1 MEAIYFNQLMDLSVE
16 YEVNGVMLK
25 RNVVAGKKDEY
36 GTMWV
41 LVETS
46 GDSHSANK
54 QWVELSFFQM
64 WLNQMGAAA

>member
-1 MEAIYFNQLMDLSVE
+1 MEAIYFNQLMEMSIE
-16 YEVNGVMLK
+16 YNVNGTLLK

-41 LVETS
+41 LVETT

-54 QWVELSFFQM
+54 QWVELSFFKM
-64 WLNQMGAAA
+64 WLDQMGAAA